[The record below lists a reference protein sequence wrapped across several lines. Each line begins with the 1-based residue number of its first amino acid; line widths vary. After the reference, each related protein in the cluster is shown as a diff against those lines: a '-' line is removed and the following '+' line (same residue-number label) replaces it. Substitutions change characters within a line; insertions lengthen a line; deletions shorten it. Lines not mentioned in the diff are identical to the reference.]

1 MIKLVNF
8 REFIGSKIV
17 KFLTVGVLN
26 TLFGYATY
34 AMFLYWGAPY
44 LFALLLAT
52 IVSVIFNYLNFGKF
66 VFYGRRNWIDFCKFV
81 VVYAVIFG
89 LNAAGLEVLTNDLLV
104 NPYVGQVICIPPSA
118 LLGWLLMNYWV
129 FKKESL

>member
-8 REFIGSKIV
+8 REFIEPKIV
-17 KFLTVGVLN
+17 KFITVGVLN

-34 AMFLYWGAPY
+34 AMFLYWGVSY
-44 LFALLLAT
+44 LVALLLAT

-66 VFYGRRNWIDFCKFV
+66 VFYGRHNLMDFCKFV

-89 LNAAGLEVLTNDLLV
+89 LNAAGLEVLTNDFLV
-104 NPYVGQVICIPPSA
+104 SPYVGQVICILPSA
-118 LLGWLLMNYWV
+118 LLSWLLMNYWV
-129 FKKESL
+129 FIR